1 MSGCR
6 DGSAQQVVDHDIIEV
21 ELYRVL
27 CLQLRDLVPGSCG
40 SHVFLRRVEPGSGL
54 GLADEIDDVVA
65 MGRLDDLT
73 IAGLAALVEAPVV
86 ELRDHLAGLEVLIQA
101 AVVLGAGV
109 LIVLQRKRLEVVLR
123 GVGLPE
129 GKDALGFRLGRCLR
143 LIAVVAVAVL
153 LALGLDEDVA

>member
-1 MSGCR
+1 MIFFTGC
-6 DGSAQQVVDHDIIEV
+6 G
-21 ELYRVL
+21 
-27 CLQLRDLVPGSCG
+27 G
-40 SHVFLRRVEPGSGL
+40 SHVVLRRVEPGTGL
-54 GLADEIDDVVA
+54 GLADKIDDVVVA

-86 ELRDHLAGLEVLIQA
+86 ELRDHLAGLEVLIQT

-153 LALGLDEDVA
+153 LPSGWMRMWRTETLLTFVTP